1 MFFVIK
7 ILRVKKDVRD
17 KNWSR
22 YKSIDAEEPFS
33 DLTQE
38 AVRDLLNKVEN
49 KDKK

>member
-22 YKSIDAEEPFS
+22 YKSIDAEKPVS